1 MHIEIVLK
9 HPDAQIPSQAYSGDA
24 GYDLHCLEDGILKPG
39 ERRLYKTG
47 VAMAIPKGFYGQI
60 APRSGWAFKHGLDTL
75 AGVID
80 SGYRD
85 EIGVILINLG
95 DKNFS
100 FQKGE
105 RIAQLIIKRCEQ
117 VDFFPVQSFSEKT
130 ERGLGGFGSSNV

>member
-1 MHIEIVLK
+1 MHIEVVLK

-117 VDFFPVQSFSEKT
+117 VDFFPVQIFSEKT